1 MIEFLLLFFF
11 GVIDVIVAMAAC
23 WVVTLVMK
31 LWRRYRDGK
40 KMEQKKQYQT

>member
-11 GVIDVIVAMAAC
+11 VAIVGIVAMAVC
-23 WVVTLVMK
+23 WVVSIVMK

>member
-1 MIEFLLLFFF
+1 MIEFLLLLFFVAIV
-11 GVIDVIVAMAAC
+11 GIVAMVVC

-40 KMEQKKQYQT
+40 R

>member
-11 GVIDVIVAMAAC
+11 VAIVGIVAMAVC

-31 LWRRYRDGK
+31 LWRRYKNAKR
-40 KMEQKKQYQT
+40 